1 MNLKLRLLK
10 IKDFFIKSRQE
21 LKKVNWPTRQ
31 ETTKYTIFVIVFS
44 LILAIFLAFFD
55 FIFENII
62 ARFL

>member
-44 LILAIFLAFFD
+44 LIMAIFLAFFD